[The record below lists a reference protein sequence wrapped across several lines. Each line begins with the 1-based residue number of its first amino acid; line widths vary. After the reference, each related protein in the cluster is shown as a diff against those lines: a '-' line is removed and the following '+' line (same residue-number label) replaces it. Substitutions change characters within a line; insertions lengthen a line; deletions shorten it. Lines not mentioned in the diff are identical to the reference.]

1 MTPKINNNRCWLGYW
16 CFIGIIIFVS
26 TTFTLAQQ
34 NINDQNLYW
43 VYFTDKNCSANLIYQ
58 PKKFLSNK
66 SIERRNRQ
74 QIKIDQKDLPV
85 CIDYVNELKKSG
97 YNVKAQSK
105 WLNAVVMDLSNQ
117 SKPQKTFIKKI
128 ERVSKYELDLGIDLN
143 TSNDEK
149 KSLKKSS
156 YSKKSN
162 TKYGAAATQLN
173 MLNSTCLHQE
183 GYRGEGIEIAILDAG
198 FRNADR
204 MEAFQHLFENNK
216 IASVYDFV
224 EDDKTVFDEGN
235 SPHGTSVWSI
245 MGANLTNQYYGAAF
259 EARYHLLKTEDI
271 SSETLVEEF
280 NWIEAAEYSDSIG
293 VDIIN
298 SSLGYSL
305 FDDSLQN
312 HIYADMDGNTTPIS
326 IAADIAASKGIL
338 VVTSAGNSG
347 GNPWTYITAP
357 ADADSI
363 LAVGSVDADRV
374 KSNFSSFG
382 PSSDGD
388 IKPEVA
394 AMGSKTIIVKTNG
407 DLGEAYG
414 TSVSS
419 PLIAGMAACLWQK
432 FPDKNNM
439 EIIDLIKQSS
449 SQYKQPDTLLGYGI
463 PDFCAAQLSGSLN
476 EVEDLVWVYPNPF
489 RQTVFVTVFNFDG
502 SNDAGAHSV
511 AIYDLSGKLIENKTQ
526 PVHNSSMQTFRFNE
540 LAYLPTGIY
549 YLQYAT
555 DRAIHHY
562 KILKL
567 NSI

>member
-1 MTPKINNNRCWLGYW
+1 MTSGIYSKVFFL
-16 CFIGIIIFVS
+16 GIIIFAALNFAV
-26 TTFTLAQQ
+26 AQE
-34 NINDQNLYW
+34 NIDEQNLYW
-43 VYFTDKNCSANLIYQ
+43 VYFSDKNCSANLMQ
-58 PKKFLSNK
+58 EPQQFLSDK
-66 SIERRNRQ
+66 SIERRRRQ
-74 QIKIDQKDLPV
+74 QIKINQKDLPV
-85 CIDYVNELKKSG
+85 CLDYINELKKSG
-97 YNVKAQSK
+97 YNIIAQSK
-105 WLNAVVMDLSNQ
+105 WLNAVVLDLANQ
-117 SKPQKTFIKKI
+117 SDPKNSFIKKI
-128 ERVSKYELDLGIDLN
+128 ERAKKYQLDFGVDLN
-143 TSNDEK
+143 TSVEDM
-149 KSLKKSS
+149 KSLKKTS
-156 YSKKSN
+156 YQN
-162 TKYGAAATQLN
+162 NNNNEYGAAAIQLN
-173 MLNSTCLHQE
+173 MLNSVCLHSD
-183 GYRGEGIEIAILDAG
+183 GYWGDGIDIAIIDAG
-198 FRNADR
+198 FINANK
-204 MEAFQHLFENNK
+204 MEAFRHLFENNK
-216 IASVYDFV
+216 VVSVYDFV

-235 SPHGTSVWSI
+235 HPHGTSVWSV
-245 MGANLTNQYYGAAF
+245 MGSNLTGEYYGAAP
-259 EARYHLLKTEDI
+259 EANYHLLKTEDT
-271 SSETLVEEF
+271 SSETLAEEF
-280 NWIEAAEYSDSIG
+280 NWIEAAEYADSIG

-326 IAADIAASKGIL
+326 IAADVAASKGIV

-347 GNPWTYITAP
+347 DSPWTYITAP

-388 IKPEVA
+388 IKPDVA

-414 TSVSS
+414 TSFSS
-419 PLIAGMAACLWQK
+419 PLIAGMTACLWQK

-439 EIIDLIKQSS
+439 EIINLIKQSS

-489 RQTVFVTVFNFDG
+489 SQAIYVTVFNFDG
-502 SNDAGAHSV
+502 SNDAGIHSV
-511 AIYDLSGKLIENKTQ
+511 AIYDLNGKLVEAKTQ
-526 PVHNSSMQTFRFNE
+526 PVHNSSAQTFTFNE
-540 LAYLPTGIY
+540 LTHLSTGIY

-562 KILKL
+562 KIFKL
-567 NSI
+567 NSN